1 MAPQGAAGKS
11 PGGDIFI
18 HGGPGG
24 THVNFG
30 GLLSL
35 ADQRAV
41 ILYDQL
47 DSGMLYLSDHGES
60 LGEYNL
66 FLHGAPYLMA
76 PEQQRHV
83 SMFAWFSKGYQRDF
97 NVSSQCLRD
106 EHERPL
112 SHDNLFHSM
121 LGIMDVQ
128 TQVYDG
134 KLDLFKPCRAG

>member
-1 MAPQGAAGKS
+1 MLATLI
-11 PGGDIFI
+11 D
-18 HGGPGG
+18 
-24 THVNFG
+24 
-30 GLLSL
+30 LLRKN
-35 ADQRAV
+35 Q
-41 ILYDQL
+41 DQL

-66 FLHGAPYLMA
+66 YLHGAPYLMA

-121 LGIMDVQ
+121 LGLLQVD
-128 TQVYDG
+128 TQAYDAR
-134 KLDLFKPCRAG
+134 LDLFAHCRSQSTEVLALTHGKNDKTRVIQPARQSG